1 MSAAKV
7 GGGVNKLAMVFPG
20 QGSQKIGMLKALSK
34 EFLLIEKTF
43 YEASD
48 ILGLD
53 LWNLTQNGPE
63 SKLNETEWTQP
74 ALLTASVALWRIYKE
89 ISAKIPSYLAGH
101 SLGEYSA
108 LVCAEALS
116 FEDAVMLVHQ
126 RGQFMQ
132 SAVQPGQGAMSA
144 VLGLSSEHVVNLC
157 AEAAKGDIVSAANLN
172 SPEQTVIAGD
182 KAAVV
187 RAESLLIAAGAK
199 RVLSLPVSVPSH
211 CALMAPAAKA
221 LQKTLETISIFTPK
235 IPVINNVNV
244 KIETDPVNIKQ
255 ALIDQLSMPVRWIEI
270 IQAIKSF
277 GVTDIAECGAGQ
289 VLSGLNK
296 RIEPSLHYFVMS
308 TYDQLSLLLG
318 EA

>member
-7 GGGVNKLAMVFPG
+7 GGSVNKLAMVFPG

-101 SLGEYSA
+101 SLGE
-108 LVCAEALS
+108 
-116 FEDAVMLVHQ
+116 
-126 RGQFMQ
+126 
-132 SAVQPGQGAMSA
+132 
-144 VLGLSSEHVVNLC
+144 LGLSSEHVVNLC